1 MPLSDRLER
10 DDRLLARRYDYPDA
24 TVFVLDV
31 SAHPNEVD
39 VDIVDGT
46 AIVVVDA
53 GTDAEQHEI
62 ELPDG
67 DATAFI
73 NNGVVTI
80 EVRE

>member
-1 MPLSDRLER
+1 MTLSDRLTH

-24 TVFVLDV
+24 TVFVIDV
-31 SAHPNEVD
+31 SHWTTD
-39 VDIVDGT
+39 VDIDVVDDT
-46 AIVVVDA
+46 AILVLDA
-53 GTDAEQHEI
+53 GDDTEQHEI